1 MNIRLIRSAS
11 LGLIITLTFSCQSP
25 NYDTIIRGAL
35 VLDGSGKPGVLTDVA
50 VTGDSIAVIGD
61 LSNATADN
69 VFVATG
75 LVLAPGFIDVH
86 SHHAGGLE
94 DDPSGLAVVSQ
105 GVTTI
110 VTGQDGGSRIPLA
123 EYFRSLETSPV
134 AVNVASYAGHNSI
147 RDSVMG
153 KDFKRKANL
162 EEIGQMEAIL
172 KNEMEAGAL
181 GLSTGLEYDP
191 GIYSDPQEV
200 LSLSRVLPAYG
211 GRYISHLRSED
222 RWYDAAVKEIITIG
236 KETGVPVQI
245 SHFKL
250 AMRALWGK
258 SGRSVERLDSARAAG
273 INITADIYPYPYW
286 SSTIRVLFPDR
297 NFTDLKEAA
306 FILREVTTPEGII
319 FSSYDPNPEYNGKSL
334 ADAAA
339 AEHTTPEKM
348 LVELIRRLDECE
360 QRNPDCDGSIV
371 ATSMDEQ
378 DIATLMRWPHSG
390 ICSDGNSSGRHPRGF
405 GAFTRVLRKYVRED
419 SVLTMTEA
427 VRRMTSLN
435 AASLGLKRRG
445 VIAAGYK
452 ADLVL
457 FDPTTIGDRAT
468 ISDPHALSTGIES
481 VWVNGKAVYRKAGVT
496 GVRPGKVLRREK

>member
-1 MNIRLIRSAS
+1 AI
-11 LGLIITLTFSCQSP
+11 
-25 NYDTIIRGAL
+25 
-35 VLDGSGKPGVLTDVA
+35 TDVA
-50 VTGDSIAVIGD
+50 VLGDSIAVVGD
-61 LSNATADN
+61 LSKSSADQ

-75 LVLAPGFIDVH
+75 LILAPGFIDVH
-86 SHHAGGLE
+86 SHHAGGLKE
-94 DDPSGLAVVSQ
+94 DPSGLAMVSQ

-123 EYFRSLETSPV
+123 DYFRSLEESPV
-134 AVNVASYAGHNSI
+134 AVNIASYAGHNSI

-153 KDFKRKANL
+153 EEFKRKATS
-162 EEIGQMEAIL
+162 EEVERMAAML
-172 KNEMEAGAL
+172 KKEMEAGAL

-200 LSLSRVLPAYG
+200 LTLARELPAYG

-222 RWYDAAVKEIITIG
+222 RWYDAALKEIITIG
-236 KETGVPVQI
+236 AETGVPVQI

-258 SGRSVERLDSARAAG
+258 SKASLIRLDSARKAG

-306 FILREVTTPEGII
+306 FILKEVTTPEGII

-339 AEHTTPEKM
+339 IEKRTPENM

-360 QRNPDCDGSIV
+360 KSNPDCDGSIV
-371 ATSMDEQ
+371 ATSMDER
-378 DIATLMRWPHSG
+378 DIAELMRWPWSG
-390 ICSDGNSSGRHPRGF
+390 ICSDGNSGGRHPRGF
-405 GAFTRVLRKYVRED
+405 GAFTRVIKKYVRED
-419 SVLTMTEA
+419 SVLTMEEA
-427 VRRMTSLN
+427 VRRMTTLN
-435 AASLGLKRRG
+435 AESLGIKKRG
-445 VIAAGYK
+445 KIMAGNK

-457 FDPTTIGDRAT
+457 FDPTTVGDRAT
-468 ISDPHALSTGIES
+468 IADPHALSTGIES
-481 VWVNGKAVYRKAGVT
+481 VWVNGQPVYRKTGVT
-496 GVRPGKVLRREK
+496 GARPGKVLRRE